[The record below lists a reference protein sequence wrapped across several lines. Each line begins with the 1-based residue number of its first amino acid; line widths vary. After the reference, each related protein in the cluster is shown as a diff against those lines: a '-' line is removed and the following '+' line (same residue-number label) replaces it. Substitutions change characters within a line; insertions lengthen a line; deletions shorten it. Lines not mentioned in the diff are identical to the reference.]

1 MAAIAFAIRLA
12 AVRVSALAVCLGALC
27 LPCGAQIG
35 GAPIGGA
42 PIATTAAV
50 RISLAQLGIRVGPN
64 YSAVYEG
71 QRVVVHGLVSAAA
84 FHFLDYSMLAIQ
96 DGHNGGVLKLP
107 LSNTALNRFHPG
119 DELEAQG
126 TVKVQ
131 YGMTVV
137 EPENITVL
145 DHKAAP
151 QPRDVAPGELQSMM
165 HLGELV
171 RTQSPVVTQYRNSGG
186 AGIIVA
192 GTKDNYRIFIPRA
205 PGQGFAD
212 VTSIRL
218 GDTVRVT
225 GIAMQYCPAPPFN
238 TGFQLLVAGTGDIIA
253 VEQPALVPQAVIAS
267 GITVVLLVSFF
278 LWSRERRLRGQRRR
292 LRRTY
297 KLGEEI
303 LSASSAATIL
313 KRISEALP
321 SIIGVTRVQLYVYNR
336 TAKTLDAIEDENGE
350 STSISLS
357 SPPGGTPA
365 GAVACFHY
373 RTLLVI
379 PDIERSPFPI
389 AGKKGERCPKSLLF
403 VPMMAQS
410 DVIGV
415 LELDQDDRVRDFSA
429 DEQALAQHLGNQIGV
444 AIRLLDQRTVQEQL
458 FRTEKMAAVGRLI
471 SGVVNELQTPLA
483 SITDLATRAL
493 EKARGGPAEREVSAI
508 AAEAAKA
515 SGMVSR
521 LVSFASA
528 EQVEARPVD
537 VAALLRSLIEF
548 REGDWKASGIRVH
561 DLTSHDALF
570 VLGSQGQ
577 MEQVFLN
584 LLVHAEQSLAEA
596 PQKSITVR
604 TSLLAKRLLVE
615 ISFTS
620 PAELRK
626 PEDTASVLGVTRSV
640 MAAHGGEVRLIE
652 KNNTDPRFEVELPA
666 CAKDRSVPGVLAG
679 VTVRD
684 SSRRLT
690 ALVIEPDEA
699 TQRQLLVLLAG
710 HGYRVV
716 PVTNSDTGLDLA
728 QRMRFD
734 AAFCSLHAPG
744 LNWVELS
751 ERMHSRVGGF
761 ILLSDGYDMEL
772 SADFEG
778 DDRFVLAKPVQE
790 KELERVLQAIEPPVA
805 NVIPF
810 KTGTA

>member
-1 MAAIAFAIRLA
+1 MAAIAVAIRLA
-12 AVRVSALAVCLGALC
+12 ALRVTTLGVSLAALC
-27 LPCGAQIG
+27 LPAVAQTRITLSQLG
-35 GAPIGGA
+35 FRSGTTYSAAYADQDVLIRGVVSTAPI
-42 PIATTAAV
+42 
-50 RISLAQLGIRVGPN
+50 
-64 YSAVYEG
+64 
-71 QRVVVHGLVSAAA
+71 
-84 FHFLDYSMLAIQ
+84 HFLEYTMLAIQ
-96 DGHNGGVLKLP
+96 DGRNGGVLKVPASDTSLE
-107 LSNTALNRFHPG
+107 RFRPG
-119 DELEAQG
+119 DELEVRG
-126 TVKVQ
+126 KVALL

-137 EPENITVL
+137 LPEKITLL
-145 DHKAAP
+145 DHKPPP
-151 QPRDVAPGELQSMM
+151 QPRDVSPSEAQSLA

-171 RTQSPVVTQYRNSGG
+171 RVRSTVVRPYTNSGG
-186 AGIIVA
+186 TGIYISGV
-192 GTKDNYRIFIPRA
+192 KEDYRVFIPRA
-205 PGQGFAD
+205 PGRDYVSVGAL
-212 VTSIRL
+212 RL
-218 GDTVRVT
+218 GETVQVT
-225 GIAMQYCPAPPFN
+225 GVALQYCPAPPFN
-238 TGFQLLVAGTGDIIA
+238 TGFHLLLGSSSDIVP
-253 VEQPALVPQAVIAS
+253 VEQPATVPQPLIAS
-267 GITVVLLVSFF
+267 GITVILLVGFF
-278 LWSRERRLRGQRRR
+278 LWTRERRLRSQRRR

-321 SIIGVTRVQLYVYNR
+321 SIIGVTRVHLYVYNR
-336 TAKTLDAIEDENGE
+336 TAKTLDAIEDEHGA

-379 PDIERSPFPI
+379 PDIDRSPFPI
-389 AGKKGERCPKSLLF
+389 AGQKGERCPKSLLF

-410 DVIGV
+410 EVIGV
-415 LELDQDDRVRDFSA
+415 LELDQDDRVRDFTA

-483 SITDLATRAL
+483 SITDLATRAV

-508 AAEAAKA
+508 ATEAAKA
-515 SGMVSR
+515 SGMVTR
-521 LVSFASA
+521 LVSFAAA

-537 VAALLRSLIEF
+537 VTGLLRNLIEF
-548 REGDWKASGIRVH
+548 REGDWKASGIRVR
-561 DLTSHDALF
+561 DLTAREPMF
-570 VLGSQGQ
+570 VHGSQGQ

-584 LLVHAEQSLAEA
+584 LLVHAEQSLADA

-620 PAELRK
+620 PSELRK
-626 PEDTASVLGVTRSV
+626 PEDTAAVLGVTRSV
-640 MAAHGGEVRLIE
+640 IAGHGGEVRLIE

-666 CAKDRSVPGVLAG
+666 LVKDRGMPAPSATVA
-679 VTVRD
+679 VRD
-684 SSRRLT
+684 SSRRMT

-699 TQRQLLVLLAG
+699 MQRQILALLSG

-716 PVTNSDTGLDLA
+716 PVSNSDTGLDLA
-728 QRMRFD
+728 HRMRFD
-734 AAFCSLHAPG
+734 AAFCSVHAPG

-751 ERMHSRVGGF
+751 ERMHARVGGF
-761 ILLSDGYDMEL
+761 ILLSDGYDAEL
-772 SADFEG
+772 AADFEG
-778 DDRFVLAKPVQE
+778 DGRFVLAKPVQE
-790 KELERVLQAIEPPVA
+790 KELERVLQALEPPATGA